1 MNGFKSPTSA
11 VIAGVAACVLATGL
25 ALTGCGTGQVSQTA
39 TQEPAV
45 NGTGATVGDI
55 KLSNIHL
62 RAAQSTDYVQPGRN
76 VELLFVVSNG
86 SPDTDDKL
94 VSISSDVGAVTL
106 TGDGTVPAGGVLVV
120 GTPDGQISPLENV
133 ETAET
138 AEATVVLSK
147 PITNGQTYNF
157 TFDFERAGQT
167 EVPVPI
173 SAGESPR
180 REQAGEAGDSG
191 GHH

>member
-1 MNGFKSPTSA
+1 MT
-11 VIAGVAACVLATGL
+11 AGVAACALATAV
-25 ALTGCGTGQVSQTA
+25 ALTGCGVGQVSQTA

-45 NGTGATVGDI
+45 NGTGAPVGDI
-55 KLSNIHL
+55 TLSNIHL

-133 ETAET
+133 EAAET

-157 TFDFERAGQT
+157 TFDFERAAQT

-180 REQAGEAGDSG
+180 REQAGEAGDTG